1 MFDFCI
7 YYVHTSHLVIWTVYN
22 AQVNINVVKGK
33 GIISKYKISYKWV
46 ITLQGYND
54 QAIAQNL
61 KQRETAK
68 KSMKM
73 WKYFIKIQ
81 RHTL

>member
-1 MFDFCI
+1 M
-7 YYVHTSHLVIWTVYN
+7 
-22 AQVNINVVKGK
+22 
-33 GIISKYKISYKWV
+33 SYKWV

-68 KSMKM
+68 KS
-73 WKYFIKIQ
+73 IKI
-81 RHTL
+81 